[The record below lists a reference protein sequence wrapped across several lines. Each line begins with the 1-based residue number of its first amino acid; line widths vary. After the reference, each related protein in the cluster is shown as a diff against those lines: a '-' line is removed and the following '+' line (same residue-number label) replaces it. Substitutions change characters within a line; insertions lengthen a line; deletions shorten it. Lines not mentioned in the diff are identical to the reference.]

1 MKEQR
6 LGEVELPLLRERPRR
21 ACVRVCPRAA
31 YSAVIPPIAMSRVS
45 MESLT
50 KLERI
55 GKGSYGEVFK
65 ARMKGTGTIVVVKEV
80 SLVGISKE
88 EEREIL
94 NESQVM
100 LQVEHK
106 HVIRFVASFVENST
120 LHIVM
125 DLASGGDLAANVR
138 DYAAR
143 GQKIEEEVLWKYLI
157 QLTEGLQHLHSRR
170 ILHRDIKASNIF
182 VDGDGNVK
190 IGDLGLGKILTGTAQ
205 CAQSKVGTP
214 LYFSP
219 EICEG
224 KPYDTK
230 SDVWALGCLM
240 HELATLRPPFHAQN
254 QIALAKKIVNDQP
267 DLRIPSK
274 YSKEMQFIIGK
285 MLEKDPRKRP
295 SPDSLLN
302 YSAVQIRADRAKFRE
317 REEELVGAVQLERER
332 GVQAEE
338 KQALMQVKMDELLL
352 AQKQERESRQ
362 SEVQALLR
370 QVALLEARCE
380 KFEADAVV
388 QMEAA
393 ARNSERAAELE
404 EWEKDLAG
412 RELELLKSQATG
424 RDLAEDNRVNGS
436 AGHHAVV
443 QTPLDR
449 DRLSRS
455 GGRPPVP
462 TPSELFP
469 TPASQLGD
477 STGQD
482 RSRNLPSTPM
492 RTHGETARNATPC
505 GSRPPGTPIVD
516 GYLRARARTPS
527 RSLGP
532 PKRISMSAQGESASS
547 EKLFLDQ

>member
-1 MKEQR
+1 
-6 LGEVELPLLRERPRR
+6 
-21 ACVRVCPRAA
+21 
-31 YSAVIPPIAMSRVS
+31 MSSVS
-45 MESLT
+45 LESLT

-80 SLVGISKE
+80 SLVGISKD

-125 DLASGGDLAANVR
+125 DLASGGDLAAAVR
-138 DYAAR
+138 EYAVR
-143 GQKIEEEVLWKYLI
+143 GEKIEEEVLWKYLI

-267 DLRIPSK
+267 DMRVPSK
-274 YSKEMQFIIGK
+274 YSKELQFIIGK

-317 REEELVGAVQLERER
+317 REEELVDAIRMEREKSMR
-332 GVQAEE
+332 AEE
-338 KQALMQVKMDELLL
+338 ERVLMQVKVDELLL
-352 AQKQERESRQ
+352 AQKQEMESRQ
-362 SEVQALLR
+362 CEVQALLHK
-370 QVALLEARCE
+370 VALLEARCE
-380 KFEADAVV
+380 KFEA
-388 QMEAA
+388 EAA
-393 ARNSERAAELE
+393 VQQQSAKRNSERAVELE
-404 EWEKDLAG
+404 LWENDLAG
-412 RELELLKSQATG
+412 RELELLKSQATE
-424 RDLAEDNRVNGS
+424 RDLANESRAGIS
-436 AGHHAVV
+436 SGHHTVV

-455 GGRPPVP
+455 VGRPPVP

-469 TPASQLGD
+469 TPAPQLGD
-477 STGQD
+477 SAGEDKT
-482 RSRNLPSTPM
+482 RNLPSTPM
-492 RTHGETARNATPC
+492 RSHGETARIATPG
-505 GSRPPGTPIVD
+505 GSKPPGTPIVD

-532 PKRISMSAQGESASS
+532 PKRISTLSQGENPP
-547 EKLFLDQ
+547 